1 MIRVVFEADQKTATM
16 KVSGHAKSAEAG
28 HDLICAAVSSLVIT
42 LAQNARFLEARK
54 MLKETPEVDL
64 REGDA
69 EISCT
74 AKTKESF
81 RDVIYTYHVIQQG
94 MMVLAHN
101 YPQYIA
107 VKAFGETETS

>member
-1 MIRVVFEADQKTATM
+1 MINVSFEAEKKTVTM
-16 KVSGHAKSAEAG
+16 MVTGHAKSAEAG
-28 HDLICAAVSSLVIT
+28 RDLICAAVSALVIT

-54 MLKETPEVDL
+54 MLKEAPGIVLSEGASEVT
-64 REGDA
+64 
-69 EISCT
+69 CT

-81 RDVIYTYHVIQQG
+81 RDVIYTYHVIQRG

-107 VKAFGETETS
+107 VKTFGETETS